1 MKLFI
6 IFVILI
12 FFQHCSFDNKTGI
25 WKNEKIFS
33 KKENDLFKD
42 LETLNTK
49 NDSFNKI
56 IPVKNNFKF
65 TIPKPKNNYEWKDI
79 YYDKTNNLENLIYNE
94 SNKLVFKSKKL
105 SKKIVYNYILSEK
118 NNIITTDLNGNIIVY
133 SLNKKI
139 IIAKYNFYKKN
150 YKKINKF
157 LNITVENNII
167 FVADNIGYLYSFDYK
182 KNKIL
187 WAKKRNVG
195 FRSNVKIFNDKLIT
209 SDENNNLLFFSK
221 KNGEVLKLIPTE
233 ETIVKNQF
241 INNIA
246 MNNNILL
253 FLNTYGSLYAINSEN
268 MKILWFINLNQSL
281 DLNPSNLFNSNQIVT
296 SKDKIFLST
305 NKSTYILDLLSGR
318 VIYKKNYSSEFKP
331 IILKDHLFSFTK
343 NNLLIA
349 MNIDNGKIIY
359 SHDINQKIAD
369 FIEVKKKK
377 VQLKN
382 FLIVNNQIMLFLKN
396 SYLIYFNINGNV
408 NDVLKLPSKINTNP
422 IIINK
427 SLMYLDF
434 KNKLSIIN

>member
-79 YYDKTNNLENLIYNE
+79 YYDKTNNLQNLIYNE

-382 FLIVNNQIMLFLKN
+382 FLIVNNKIMLFLKN